1 MNVGSLAASVGLRP
15 LIFAAIVGS
24 KVPLFASRYI
34 YRIICGTLVPHKG
47 WQASAAKN
55 SKCVVL

>member
-24 KVPLFASRYI
+24 KVPLFASPRFTVCEPLHLI
-34 YRIICGTLVPHKG
+34 AHLLGLGRLV
-47 WQASAAKN
+47 
-55 SKCVVL
+55 L